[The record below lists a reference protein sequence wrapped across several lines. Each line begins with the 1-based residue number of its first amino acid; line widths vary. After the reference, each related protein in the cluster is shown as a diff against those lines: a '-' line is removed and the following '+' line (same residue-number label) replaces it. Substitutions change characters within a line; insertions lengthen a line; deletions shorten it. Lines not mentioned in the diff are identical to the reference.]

1 MSDTPL
7 YRFLTFRMSRV
18 QAKLNAQANAI
29 LQREA
34 GLTLTQWRIL
44 ALVGAA
50 RETTL
55 SEMARTA
62 ALDKGLIS
70 RNLKAMVTD
79 GLILASTDKQDH
91 RIQHLTLSERGQLI
105 YDRTLPRMQ
114 RRQDG
119 LRSALTDAEFET
131 MNRVLDKL
139 EAAAEARD
147 DG

>member
-50 RETTL
+50 GETTL

-79 GLILASTDKQDH
+79 GLILASTDKKDH
-91 RIQHLTLSERGQLI
+91 RIQHLTLSERGQI
-105 YDRTLPRMQ
+105 IHDRTLPRMQ
-114 RRQDG
+114 KRQDG
-119 LRSALTDAEFET
+119 LRSALTDEEFET
-131 MNRVLDKL
+131 MTRVLDKL